1 MGRKNN
7 FVTRALEIL
16 RTEGIVEFS
25 RKALA
30 YVWREFL
37 GVPYAFLE
45 IKKFNS
51 NILGEL
57 VDDVFHSYAGAI
69 RPMQVRDEVV
79 GLLRVLS
86 KARPKV
92 IIEIGTAN
100 GGTLFLFC
108 RVAAKDA
115 TIISI
120 DLPYGKFG
128 GGYSWWRIP
137 LYKTFRLPK
146 QKLHLIRGDSHS
158 WEILARVKN
167 ILGGKEVDFVF
178 IDGDHSYEG
187 VKTDF
192 EMFSRLVRRG
202 GIIALH
208 DIVIKPAVTGCE
220 VSRFWDEIKQP
231 KYEYSEIIS
240 DWNQGWSGIGL
251 LQWQK

>member
-16 RTEGIVEFS
+16 RTEGVIEFS

-30 YVWREFL
+30 YLWREFL

-45 IKKFNS
+45 IRKFNS

-57 VDDVFHSYAGAI
+57 VDDVFRSYAGAI
-69 RPMQVRDEVV
+69 RPMQVRDEIV

-128 GGYSWWRIP
+128 GGYSWWRIS

-146 QKLHLIRGDSHS
+146 QKLHLIRGDSHT
-158 WEILARVKN
+158 WEILARVKD

-208 DIVIKPAVTGCE
+208 DIVINLAETGCE
-220 VSRFWDEIKQP
+220 VSKFWNEIKQT
-231 KYEYSEIIS
+231 KYECSEIVG

>member
-1 MGRKNN
+1 MKRKNN

-16 RTEGIVEFS
+16 RTEGIIEFS

-45 IKKFNS
+45 IRRFNAKYPD
-51 NILGEL
+51 EL

-69 RPMQVRDEVV
+69 RPMQVRDEIV

-137 LYKTFRLPK
+137 LYKAFRLPK
-146 QKLHLIRGDSHS
+146 QKLYLIRGDSHS
-158 WEILARVKN
+158 WEVLARVKN
-167 ILGGKEVDFVF
+167 ILDDKEADFVF

-192 EMFSRLVRRG
+192 EMFSRLVRGG

-208 DIVIKPAVTGCE
+208 DIVIKPAEAGCE
-220 VSRFWDEIKQP
+220 VSKFWDEIKQT
-231 KYEYSEIIS
+231 KYECSEIVS